1 MRHLDIGGTI
11 SRVFQYYGSTA
22 RVLLPAAAL
31 VFIPV
36 AVVELLAASASSA
49 LLVVIFIVVS
59 LLASVWYQ
67 GMVVKA
73 VEDMRDGRRDF
84 GIGDLFRAAA
94 PFVGPLLM
102 AGILVG
108 FGVFLGFVALI
119 VPGLILLTFWSV
131 TAPAIVLEDLGAVE
145 GMRRSWRLVRGN
157 GWQVFAVIVVMYV
170 LLLVA
175 YSILSAIGSAISSD
189 VGRAVGSFI
198 TSIAIAP
205 LIALAASVIYFE
217 LRDVRGA
224 APAAPEAPA
233 AWQPEPPVPPVSP
246 EPGARTGS
254 VAPPSMG
261 GPSEPA
267 PARVFEPPVAPEPAR
282 PAEPEP
288 ESGAAAGGLPG
299 EPGESTPR
307 ADRPEDEPE
316 PPPGGSS

>member
-22 RVLLPAAAL
+22 GVLLPAAAL
-31 VFIPV
+31 VFVPV

-175 YSILSAIGSAISSD
+175 YSILSAIGSA
-189 VGRAVGSFI
+189 
-198 TSIAIAP
+198 

-288 ESGAAAGGLPG
+288 ESGAPAGGLPG

-316 PPPGGSS
+316 PPPGGSG